1 MIFLQI
7 QNCNLFDDSLNG
19 EIKKKMVK
27 SYLHVVKQQLS
38 LVVHQNHTQY
48 ENKNIINSFLLNLK
62 FPR

>member
-38 LVVHQNHTQY
+38 LVVHQNHTHY

-62 FPR
+62 FP